1 MIVLLRIDL
10 KKPKKRDIEI
20 LTALAL
26 HLRGRAGRRAREAF
40 LTLAGDYIPSAH
52 LAALGFT
59 YSEGSSVQGA
69 RAMPTVRRR
78 HPTRPQLTANHS
90 GRWSPAAP

>member
-40 LTLAGDYIPSAH
+40 LTLAGDYIPTDSAQ
-52 LAALGFT
+52 
-59 YSEGSSVQGA
+59 SEA
-69 RAMPTVRRR
+69 EPPEPADCP
-78 HPTRPQLTANHS
+78 S
-90 GRWSPAAP
+90 G